1 MKVDFLWLLVSLR
14 KEFFGETEHEVIRIT
29 VPGRGSHSIEHLILD
44 LNGTISVDG
53 RIVRGVKEKLREL
66 SGELEI
72 TVVTADIHRNAERL
86 LADLPVRIHKI
97 AEDQENEQKLGVVL
111 GKGKDNTVSIGNGCN
126 DVSTLRES
134 AIGICVIGKEGASSE
149 ALMAS
154 DVVVPTISDAL
165 DLLLKPRRLRA
176 TLRR

>member
-1 MKVDFLWLLVSLR
+1 MIGIS
-14 KEFFGETEHEVIRIT
+14 

-53 RIVRGVKEKLREL
+53 RIVRGVKEKLGEL

-72 TVVTADIHRNAERL
+72 TVVTADMHGNAQRL
-86 LADLPVRIHKI
+86 LADLPVRIHTI
-97 AEDQENEQKLGVVL
+97 RENQENEQKLEVVL
-111 GKGKDNTVSIGNGCN
+111 EKGKDNTVSIGNGCN
-126 DVSTLRES
+126 DVSMLRES
-134 AIGICVIGKEGASSE
+134 AIGICVVGREGASAE

-154 DVVVPTISDAL
+154 DVVVPTINDAL
-165 DLLLKPRRLRA
+165 DLLLKPHRLRA